1 MSVPS
6 IKRLCHRE
14 PTQVKRFWNLVFKF
28 SAKSQRWAFSGVFLI
43 IQSVDIY
50 VSKPSSISLC
60 ECETTSSVSRK
71 KRGENTELCFIFPS
85 VWKSERKS
93 GSEMFRFTRR
103 TTLQCVPALP
113 PAAAH
118 PPLLSKGLEEQR
130 AAEHVRNRRVGASFL
145 SLTAAS
151 WICDS
156 VRFSLLLIS
165 NVLSVDQDVA
175 VMSVT
180 RCCVQNSSREV
191 VQFSGFLS

>member
-1 MSVPS
+1 MSPS
-6 IKRLCHRE
+6 HHPYPFVNVKLPLQSPERREERERTPSFASFFHRCG
-14 PTQVKRFWNLVFKF
+14 NLKGNPDPRCSDSPVEQHY
-28 SAKSQRWAFSGVFLI
+28 SVSQRCRLQQHI
-43 IQSVDIY
+43 H
-50 VSKPSSISLC
+50 
-60 ECETTSSVSRK
+60 
-71 KRGENTELCFIFPS
+71 LCFL
-85 VWKSERKS
+85 KDLKNR
-93 GSEMFRFTRR
+93 G
-103 TTLQCVPALP
+103 
-113 PAAAH
+113 
-118 PPLLSKGLEEQR
+118 LLSTLETGES
-130 AAEHVRNRRVGASFL
+130 ELLS

>member
-1 MSVPS
+1 MLIFMSPS
-6 IKRLCHRE
+6 HHPYPFVNVKLPLQSPERREERTPSFASFFHRCG
-14 PTQVKRFWNLVFKF
+14 NLKGNPDPRCSDSPVE
-28 SAKSQRWAFSGVFLI
+28 QH
-43 IQSVDIY
+43 Y
-50 VSKPSSISLC
+50 
-60 ECETTSSVSRK
+60 
-71 KRGENTELCFIFPS
+71 
-85 VWKSERKS
+85 
-93 GSEMFRFTRR
+93 
-103 TTLQCVPALP
+103 CVPALP
-113 PAAAH
+113 SAAAH